1 MFNRSWHFILRLVGV
16 APYREIRILM
26 REIIKLEEE
35 CEVLKKELES
45 SVDEVK
51 SLWLM
56 LDEMGG
62 SSKIS
67 SKTINDFVDDLQDAL
82 VGEMLKDFD
91 PVGEA

>member
-1 MFNRSWHFILRLVGV
+1 MLKRLWYFMLRSVGL

-35 CEVLKKELES
+35 ADTLKKELEEA
-45 SVDEVK
+45 VDETK

-56 LDEMGG
+56 LDEMNG

-82 VGEMLKDFD
+82 VGEMLKDFN